1 MYKNVK
7 VADVLSHTPLN
18 IRSKH
23 VLRDDRRESWLHSV
37 EHLMGVHLNEEV
49 GRFSWTSTTSRI
61 FFLVKSLY
69 GDYISDHTN
78 F

>member
-23 VLRDDRRESWLHSV
+23 VLRDDRQESWLHFV
-37 EHLMGVHLNEEV
+37 EHLMGVHLNDEV
-49 GRFSWTSTTSRI
+49 GWLQRLQDFFGKI
-61 FFLVKSLY
+61 F
-69 GDYISDHTN
+69 IW
-78 F
+78 